1 MSSTTKISVGWME
14 TTLGEFMEFKNGVNA
29 DKGAYGQGIKFINV
43 MDVFKKS
50 SLKEGDITGS
60 VQITEKQLSE
70 YSVVNGD
77 ILFNRTSETPE
88 EIAFSAVYTGDE
100 TITFGGFVIR
110 GRQTKNFLL
119 PEFARYCFKS
129 NRIRKEMIR
138 RSQGKVRANIGQKDL
153 KKIPILIPTTDE
165 QEKIA
170 HILSTWDAAIEKTE
184 HLIVEKKN
192 QFRWIV
198 ASLINKA
205 NHHEREVSDFT
216 IEVSTRNRDNAIE
229 LVLSVTNHSGFI
241 LPEDQFERRVASA
254 NLSNYKIVN
263 RGEYAYNPSRINV
276 GSIARLDDWEIGSL
290 SPMYIVFK
298 LDETK
303 IASDYFL
310 HWLSSYEAKQRIKN
324 SAQGSVR
331 ETVSFGDLGAIPIPL
346 PSMEKQRKI
355 AGKLNAIK
363 HEIVLLQQLSEK
375 YRTQKRGLMQ
385 KLLTGEWQVKA

>member
-1 MSSTTKISVGWME
+1 ME

-192 QFRWIV
+192 QFRWVV

-216 IEVSTRNRDNAIE
+216 IEVSTRNRENAIE
-229 LVLSVTNHSGFI
+229 RVLSVTNHSGFI

-276 GSIARLDDWEIGSL
+276 GSIARLDDWEIGVL
-290 SPMYIVFK
+290 SPMYVVFK

-303 IASDYFL
+303 INSDYFL

-363 HEIVLLQQLSEK
+363 REITLLQQLSEK
-375 YRTQKRGLMQ
+375 YLAQKRGLMQ
-385 KLLTGEWQVKA
+385 KLLTGNGR